1 MPAAARL
8 YKLYDNDDQL
18 VFVGTSAEC
27 RNKWYMKG
35 GFHLGTYVRKLKF
48 RKRYTVVPY
57 GEELEEYRVP
67 KDRVI
72 RIKKR
77 YVEQPGEEDRRL
89 NYVMRMLEKHG
100 NTVMR
105 AANPKKYF
113 DALNDKGYNV
123 IKEMKYDSLDNTTYY
138 IITLIE
144 RRDNE
149 NIQV

>member
-1 MPAAARL
+1 MPATARL
-8 YKLYDNDDQL
+8 YKLYDDDDQL

-57 GEELEEYRVP
+57 GEELDECRVP

-77 YVEQPGEEDRRL
+77 YVEMPGDDERRL
-89 NYVMRMLEKHG
+89 NYILEMLKKYG
-100 NTVMR
+100 NTVSR
-105 AANPKKYF
+105 KDPERYLGKIREAGF
-113 DALNDKGYNV
+113 DVWVRKIVDRTDGAFW
-123 IKEMKYDSLDNTTYY
+123 
-138 IITLIE
+138 IIEVLW
-144 RRDNE
+144 
-149 NIQV
+149 